1 MRQQEAD
8 TIRKLK
14 LQHKKQLDKE
24 VGNARESVRQ
34 ECMKEVLAEQ
44 EEKFSRMQAQLQQQY
59 QLIAEQRAA
68 LIENKVGKLESEYV
82 TAVREHLQQLE
93 QAQAE
98 SRSWQNQYEDCAKR
112 LADEQQWRQRL
123 QSELQQQQLD
133 FTRLSAQQRA
143 DHQQQVQQLQTQTQT
158 LQQQLAQQEIHVQH
172 LQHRIE
178 QLKQE
183 SG

>member
-1 MRQQEAD
+1 
-8 TIRKLK
+8 
-14 LQHKKQLDKE
+14 
-24 VGNARESVRQ
+24 
-34 ECMKEVLAEQ
+34 MKEVLAEQ